1 MRATK
6 ILVPL
11 AAAAALA
18 ACSDSTAP
26 AGAKTVSLSFST
38 ASTGSAVVQRSAFGP
53 NFNIL
58 TASGSDTIVISSAQI
73 VFSRIEMEQS
83 GVTCTDTA
91 NAGDGKEEGGCE
103 EMSTAPMLVNLPVDS
118 SVVTGVAVAIPSG
131 TYSSLHAK
139 MYPIESS
146 DHEGSGTSAFL
157 TAHPDW
163 AGLTVKVQGT
173 FDGKPFTY
181 TGAPHVEIENEFNP
195 PVNVDST
202 GINFT
207 MHADISTWFRSA
219 TGSLIDPSTATQG
232 TTNAEIVA
240 SNIQRSFHA
249 YRDDNRNGE
258 DDQTE
263 HSGGSH

>member
-6 ILVPL
+6 VLVPL
-11 AAAAALA
+11 AVATALA
-18 ACSDSTAP
+18 ACSDSTGP

-38 ASTGSAVVQRSAFGP
+38 AASSGAVAQRSAFGP
-53 NFNIL
+53 SFNIV
-58 TASGSDTIVISSAQI
+58 TASGTDTVVITSAQV

-91 NAGDGKEEGGCE
+91 NAGDGHEEDGCE
-103 EMSTAPMLVNLPVDS
+103 DMSSAPMVISLPVDS
-118 SVVTGVAVAIPSG
+118 SVVTGATVAIPAG
-131 TYSSLHAK
+131 TYKSLHAK
-139 MYPIESS
+139 MYPISSHES
-146 DHEGSGTSAFL
+146 EGAGTAAFL

-163 AGLTVKVQGT
+163 AGITVKVQGT

-207 MHADISTWFRSA
+207 MHADISSWFRSS
-219 TGSLIDPSTATQG
+219 TGALIDPSTATQG
-232 TTNAEIVA
+232 STNAEIVA
-240 SNIQRSFHA
+240 ANIQRSFHA

-258 DDQTE
+258 DDGTE
-263 HSGGSH
+263 HSGTSH